1 MRMRIN
7 SFEEVVA
14 WQKGRV
20 LNRELFSNLN
30 KISNYSFKD
39 QMFRASLSVTN
50 NIAEGFER
58 GTNKELRY
66 FLYIARGSA
75 AEVRSMLY
83 VALDS
88 NYIQKDTFNKLISLV
103 VETGKLLTGFIQKL
117 SIDNYRTI
125 QLSNNKTKS
134 A

>member
-1 MRMRIN
+1 MRIN

-20 LNRELFSNLN
+20 LNQELFNNLN
-30 KISNYSFKD
+30 SINNYSFKD
-39 QMFRASLSVTN
+39 QMFRASLSITN

-83 VALDS
+83 TALD
-88 NYIQKDTFNKLISLV
+88 NKYIDSEKFTELTCLV
-103 VETGKLLTGFIQKL
+103 SETGRLLTGFIKKL
-117 SIDNYRTI
+117 SIDNYPTI
-125 QLSNNKTKS
+125 KLSNNKTKPV
-134 A
+134 